1 MLKRVFLLIIFAAV
15 ISAASAFGSPIV
27 KEKTYAD
34 EVAAV
39 ELASDKT
46 GIKDEL
52 DDKSLK
58 QILADVLTIKGG
70 KIGEIISKFLSNTSH
85 WVWLVVEGG
94 LPENVNGLTQLTSD
108 GAQTILDGEKFQ
120 NATPL
125 SVART
130 ILHEMIH
137 AYLTLYFMYDAENAR
152 KDYPAILN
160 EWMTSKDPDYNNI
173 QHDEIERSFI
183 DDIALALDEYS
194 ETVGLV
200 NDDKHVYTDLAWGG
214 LDFQNNIQLTADT
227 KKRIQNRLLAEQLN
241 KTFGTET
248 PVAFK

>member
-27 KEKTYAD
+27 KEKIYAD

-85 WVWLVVEGG
+85 WVWIVVEDV

-108 GAQTILDGEKFQ
+108 GAQ
-120 NATPL
+120 N
-125 SVART
+125 
-130 ILHEMIH
+130 
-137 AYLTLYFMYDAENAR
+137 YFKNYEPIPKRGD
-152 KDYPAILN
+152 KG
-160 EWMTSKDPDYNNI
+160 
-173 QHDEIERSFI
+173 RS
-183 DDIALALDEYS
+183 LKNVSL
-194 ETVGLV
+194 
-200 NDDKHVYTDLAWGG
+200 
-214 LDFQNNIQLTADT
+214 
-227 KKRIQNRLLAEQLN
+227 
-241 KTFGTET
+241 GTYKE
-248 PVAFK
+248 V